1 MISFV
6 KKKKKEERPNVKYFI
21 NHNQDSDIITILS
34 WLNYM
39 YVAVTFRAMRWPDAL
54 KHLTLV

>member
-6 KKKKKEERPNVKYFI
+6 KKQKKEERPKVKHFI

-39 YVAVTFRAMRWPDAL
+39 YVAVTFRAMRWPDTL